1 MGWTQPIEYIDEE
14 VALPKPVKKQ
24 VWDGEQFVE
33 MTLYRMFGLM
43 RHEQREWLNQ
53 NFGPA
58 GTYVS
63 GQYWDQSRGGSF
75 VVMDAKVYTW
85 FCLKWSNK

>member
-1 MGWTQPIEYIDEE
+1 MWTQKIEYVEEE
-14 VALPKPVKKQ
+14 VTLPRPVHKQ
-24 VWDGEQFVE
+24 VWDGEQFVS

-43 RHEQREWLNQ
+43 SSEQRDWLNQ

-58 GTYVS
+58 GTYRS
-63 GQYWDQSRGGSF
+63 GRYWDQSKGGSF
-75 VVMDAKVYTW
+75 VVMDEKVYTW

>member
-1 MGWTQPIEYIDEE
+1 
-14 VALPKPVKKQ
+14 
-24 VWDGEQFVE
+24 
-33 MTLYRMFGLM
+33 MFGLM
-43 RHEQREWLNQ
+43 RQEQREWLNK

-63 GQYWDQSRGGSF
+63 GQYWDQSKGGSL

>member
-1 MGWTQPIEYIDEE
+1 MGWTQQIEYVDVE
-14 VALPKPVKKQ
+14 VTLPPPVKKQ
-24 VWDGEQFVE
+24 VWDGEKFVE

-43 RHEQREWLNQ
+43 RQEQREWLNK

-63 GQYWDQSRGGSF
+63 GQ
-75 VVMDAKVYTW
+75 
-85 FCLKWSNK
+85 